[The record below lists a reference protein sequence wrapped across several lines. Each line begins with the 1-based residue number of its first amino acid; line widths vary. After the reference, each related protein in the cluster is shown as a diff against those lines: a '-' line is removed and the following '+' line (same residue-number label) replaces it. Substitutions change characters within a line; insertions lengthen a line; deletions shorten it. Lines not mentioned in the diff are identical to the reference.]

1 MTSLLL
7 FSKIGYNNLNSDLFA
22 LPNAPYK
29 NSLFLQNKETQEIIA
44 IGGLRLLTKYCPKTD
59 EWITMEELLLND
71 YISNEADI
79 KFYGHN
85 GLCIIHI
92 QILFICL
99 LLINRLCIDI

>member
-7 FSKIGYNNLNSDLFA
+7 FSKTGYNNLNSDLFA
-22 LPNAPYK
+22 LSNAPYK

-59 EWITMEELLLND
+59 EWITMEELLFND
-71 YISNEADI
+71 YISNEVDI
-79 KFYGHN
+79 KFMVIMGYVS
-85 GLCIIHI
+85 IHI
-92 QILFICL
+92 QILFMCL